1 MNKLLHT
8 PLTVHNVELANR
20 LVMPPMA
27 TGKTP
32 DAPGSSVPACP
43 TLRTPKARRTTETTS
58 CEVIP
63 TGL

>member
-8 PLTVHNVELANR
+8 PLTVHNVKLANR

-32 DAPGSSVPACP
+32 DGTVQDRKSV
-43 TLRTPKARRTTETTS
+43 
-58 CEVIP
+58 V
-63 TGL
+63 